1 MELQLLRNVVRA
13 QENYYKAAR
22 AAYSIHN
29 NTNPILLNAENVYF
43 RRVGRAGFR
52 PWTLAASKNVN
63 NARRNLNN
71 ARQKIRNN
79 SNAAAARRNQALTA
93 ARVVFGPNWSVA
105 NSIALLRIGRSR
117 GKNVLR
123 KYIIKKR
130 VPIAEHRRYVR
141 NHIAHNLK
149 FYRLGNN
156 GETNSN
162 NITITPSKMGRKT
175 YGVQ

>member
-29 NTNPILLNAENVYF
+29 NTNPILLNAENAYF
-43 RRVGRAGFR
+43 RRLGRAGPR
-52 PWTLAASKNVN
+52 PWTRAASKNVN

-71 ARQKIRNN
+71 AREKIRSNR
-79 SNAAAARRNQALTA
+79 NAARVRRNHALEA
-93 ARVVFGPNWSVA
+93 ARVVFGPNWSVS

-117 GKNVLR
+117 GKHVLR
-123 KYIIKKR
+123 RYTIEKL
-130 VPIAEHRRYVR
+130 VPKAEYRRYMR

-149 FYRLGNN
+149 FYRLTNRGN
-156 GETNSN
+156 TNSN
-162 NITITPSKMGRKT
+162 NNTITPSKMAHKT
-175 YGVQ
+175 FRG

>member
-29 NTNPILLNAENVYF
+29 NTNPILINAESAYF
-43 RRVGRAGFR
+43 RRIGRAGER

-79 SNAAAARRNQALTA
+79 RNAAMARRNQALTA
-93 ARVVFGPNWSVA
+93 ARAVFGPKWSVA
-105 NSIALLRIGRSR
+105 NSIALLRIGQSR
-117 GKNVLR
+117 GKHIV
-123 KYIIKKR
+123 
-130 VPIAEHRRYVR
+130 RRYTIEKLVPKAEYRRYMR

-149 FYRLGNN
+149 FYRLTNRGN
-156 GETNSN
+156 TNSN
-162 NITITPSKMGRKT
+162 NNTITPSKMAHKT
-175 YGVQ
+175 FRG